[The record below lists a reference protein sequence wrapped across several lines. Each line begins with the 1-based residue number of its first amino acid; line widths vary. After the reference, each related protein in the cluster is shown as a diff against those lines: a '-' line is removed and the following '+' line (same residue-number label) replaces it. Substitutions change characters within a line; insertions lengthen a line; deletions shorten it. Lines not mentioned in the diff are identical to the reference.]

1 MDSHTDRTIRGVNYN
16 FLNTAGKTI
25 LHFIVGIVLAR
36 LILPADFGLLGMA
49 YIFIGLANLFS
60 TLGMGSAIVQKSNLN
75 NEHIRIAATL
85 SLLLSLIIYIAFWFF
100 SPLISEFFNEPKVT
114 PIVRVIS
121 TLFIF
126 QGLYSISRGLIV
138 RKMDFKSI
146 FIIETIAFAIG
157 QGAISII
164 LAFLDYGVWSLVF
177 GRVITGILLF
187 ILFIFKASLP
197 IKPLLKKNEAYEL
210 FSFGSGVSLVG
221 ILNYAATNVDYLAI
235 GKFLTPLSLGLY
247 TRAYNLM
254 SLPLSQ
260 ISATISGVL
269 FSAYSEIQDQTEK
282 LRRSYLKAINLI
294 GLTAFPVLAGM
305 IACSYYIIVGLYGK
319 NWEGAIE
326 VFILLSI
333 SAFFKV
339 IYQITG
345 AITKATGNVYREVWR
360 QFVYLIILASG
371 VLIGVRFGIEGVG
384 FVVIFA
390 SVWLY
395 ISLARLVTKIIDSPI
410 KAFFQAQV
418 PGLVVAVIVFLAD
431 QATIFLLNTVSPSLN
446 DTIKLIIL
454 VIVSLTAILLCY
466 IFLPESIIG
475 EMPKWIYNKYKKYIP
490 FKFAKK
496 QTKLAV

>member
-1 MDSHTDRTIRGVNYN
+1 MDSHTDRTLRGVNYN

-25 LHFIVGIVLAR
+25 LHFVVGIILAR

-60 TLGMGSAIVQKSNLN
+60 TLGMGSAVIQKSNLN

-85 SLLLSLIIYIAFWFF
+85 SLLLSLLIYVSFWLF
-100 SPLISEFFNEPKVT
+100 SPLISDFFNEPRVT

-121 TLFIF
+121 MLFIF
-126 QGLYSISRGLIV
+126 QGLYSISHGLV
-138 RKMDFKSI
+138 ARKMDFKSI
-146 FIIETIAFAIG
+146 FIIETIAFAVG
-157 QGAISII
+157 QGVVSII

-187 ILFIFKASLP
+187 VMFIIKARLP
-197 IKPLLKKNEAYEL
+197 VKPLLKKKEAYEL
-210 FSFGSGVSLVG
+210 FSFGSGVSLIG
-221 ILNYAATNVDYLAI
+221 ILNYAATNVDYLII
-235 GKFLTPLSLGLY
+235 GKFLSPLSLGLY

-254 SLPLSQ
+254 GLPLSQ

-282 LRRSYLKAINLI
+282 LRRSYLKAINFI
-294 GLTAFPVLAGM
+294 GLAAFPILAGM

-319 NWEGAIE
+319 NWEGAVE
-326 VFILLSI
+326 VFILLSV

-345 AITKATGNVYREVWR
+345 AVTKATGNVYREVWR
-360 QFVYLIILASG
+360 QFVYLIILAGG

-384 FVVIFA
+384 FVVILA
-390 SVWLY
+390 SIWLY
-395 ISLARLVTKIIDSPI
+395 ISLARLVTKIINSPI
-410 KAFFQAQV
+410 KAFFKAQL
-418 PGLVVAVIVFLAD
+418 PGLVVAVIVFLTD
-431 QATIFLLNTVSPSLN
+431 QAAIFLLNAVSPSLN
-446 DTIKLIIL
+446 DTIMLMVL
-454 VIVSLTAILLCY
+454 VIVSLAALLLCY
-466 IFLPESIIG
+466 IYLPERIIG
-475 EMPKWIYNKYKKYIP
+475 EMPKWIFNKYKKYIP
-490 FKFAKK
+490 FKLARK